1 MLGISEQIVRAAV
14 EPRVLGRQL
23 RVAMSPV
30 VYVLVDLLGDDVDE
44 ALRDVGLVGGGV
56 VM

>member
-1 MLGISEQIVRAAV
+1 
-14 EPRVLGRQL
+14 
-23 RVAMSPV
+23 MSPV